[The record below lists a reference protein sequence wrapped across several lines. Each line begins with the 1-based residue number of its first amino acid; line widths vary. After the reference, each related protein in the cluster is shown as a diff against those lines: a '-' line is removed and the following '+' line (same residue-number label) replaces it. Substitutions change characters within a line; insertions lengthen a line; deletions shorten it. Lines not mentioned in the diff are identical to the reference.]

1 MPTPRPPPKGP
12 LPANPYEIAV
22 AILYFLFVTPIAIL
36 CGVITA
42 LRDEARRSHNRP
54 SSVTTADGHNCI
66 KGIYALQ
73 QVLLVMPY

>member
-42 LRDEARRSHNRP
+42 LRDEARKAILTARPRSPPRTG
-54 SSVTTADGHNCI
+54 TTVL
-66 KGIYALQ
+66 KGFMHYNK
-73 QVLLVMPY
+73 YFW